1 MVAQLSPCRCRKNC
15 RFFCLFQALSCEK
28 FLQFSRQTHSA
39 VVCFCPSGS
48 KSLTEEHQELGKP
61 PMMDRLL
68 LALLFLLQGVDGSS
82 HHTEDFR
89 FCGERNQTKKSYI
102 TYQMRP
108 ENNIITIEN
117 SAEMLKI
124 SAPFEPNP
132 VNYHLPDKLGNYRLC
147 LYWYQSDRI
156 FNLTYGKNNYTL
168 STKAH
173 PSFNFSNPSA
183 PQNRNGVPV
192 LSKVSYAYGRGLR
205 NTSLSSAAVYSFSI
219 HGTALFPP
227 TRSRPTLCSFFP
239 KRELL
244 RLESDLR
251 QAMVE
256 GECKTFGTSTVRAT
270 VLKIG
275 PSKASQDL
283 PLMSELEVSAEVHGF
298 AVNLPR
304 ILFAQAKGRGRNAES
319 RVLLMDINSQALFQ
333 DQNGSRV
340 LGEKV
345 IGITVGNTSVSGLQ
359 QDVVLKFFHDQLP
372 RNVTPQCV
380 FWDMDSSHGHGS
392 WKSDGCATEMGKNQ
406 TVCRCNHLTYFA
418 VLMMSSPEIDYIH
431 KEYLTIITY
440 IGCIISAV
448 ASLFTIFLFCCSR
461 RKHRDGTVNIYIH
474 MNLLGAIFLLDVS
487 FLITEHL
494 ALIGSEAAC
503 KAGGMF
509 LHLSLLG
516 CLTWMGIEGY
526 NLYRLVVEVFNTYV
540 EHFMLKLCL
549 VGWGLPIFI
558 VSVIFLANQAN
569 YGLFHIEVFESLEKS
584 TSATI
589 CWITAPL
596 IHNIVNLGFFSLVF
610 LFNTAMLGAMV
621 REILRQRNR
630 GHELKHALV
639 LLGLSLVLGIPWALA
654 FFSFSSGSFRLIII
668 YLFTI
673 INTLQGF
680 LIFLWYWTMVLQ
692 VRKLKSYPSLNNSDS
707 TRLPVST
714 SRTNAD

>member
-1 MVAQLSPCRCRKNC
+1 
-15 RFFCLFQALSCEK
+15 
-28 FLQFSRQTHSA
+28 
-39 VVCFCPSGS
+39 
-48 KSLTEEHQELGKP
+48 
-61 PMMDRLL
+61 MDCLL
-68 LALLFLLQGVDGSS
+68 LALLLLLQGVNGSS
-82 HHTEDFR
+82 RHAEDFR
-89 FCGERNQTKKSYI
+89 FCGERRQTKKSRI
-102 TYQMRP
+102 IYQMRP
-108 ENNIITIEN
+108 ENIITIEN
-117 SAEMLKI
+117 SAETLKI
-124 SAPFEPNP
+124 AAPFPKLD
-132 VNYHLPDKLGNYRLC
+132 NYTLPDNLGSYRFC
-147 LYWYQSDRI
+147 LYWYQRDRT
-156 FNLTYGKNNYTL
+156 FNLTYGRNNYTL
-168 STKAH
+168 SAEAN

-183 PQNRNGVPV
+183 PQNKSGVPV
-192 LSKVSYAYGRGLR
+192 LSNVSYAYGKGLR
-205 NTSLSSAAVYSFSI
+205 NTSLGSAAVYFFSVRDI
-219 HGTALFPP
+219 SKVHEIEEQLRNLSNFMKNPNKP
-227 TRSRPTLCSFFP
+227 TGRRTSARAPYEKLLHL
-239 KRELL
+239 ELVL
-244 RLESDLR
+244 G
-251 QAMVE
+251 QVVFE
-256 GECKTFGTSTVRAT
+256 GESETFGTSTVRAT

-283 PLMSELEVSAEVHGF
+283 PFMSELEVGREVHGF

-304 ILFAQAKGRGRNAES
+304 ILFAQAKGRKKNTES

-345 IGITVGNTSVSGLQ
+345 IGITVGNTPISGLP

-372 RNVTPQCV
+372 RNVTPRCV
-380 FWDMDSSHGHGS
+380 FWDVDSSHGHGS
-392 WKSDGCATEMGKNQ
+392 WKSDGCETETGNNQ

-418 VLMMSSPEIDYIH
+418 VLMMSSPGIDYIH
-431 KEYLTIITY
+431 KKYLTIITY

-448 ASLFTIFLFCCSR
+448 ASLFTIIFFCCSR

-494 ALIGSEAAC
+494 ASIGSEAAC

-509 LHLSLLG
+509 LHLSLLC

-540 EHFMLKLCL
+540 EHFILKLCA

-558 VSVIFLANQAN
+558 VGVIFLADQTN
-569 YGLFHIEVFESLEKS
+569 YGPFHIEVFESLEKS
-584 TSATI
+584 TNATI

-596 IHNIVNLGFFSLVF
+596 IHNIVNLGIFNLVF
-610 LFNTAMLGAMV
+610 LFNMVMLGAMV
-621 REILRQRNR
+621 WEIRRQRKR
-630 GHELKHALV
+630 GHKLKHTLV

-654 FFSFSSGSFRLIII
+654 FFSFSSGSFQLVVV

-692 VRKLKSYPSLNNSDS
+692 VRKLNSYPSPKSSDS
-707 TRLPVST
+707 TMLPFST
-714 SRTNAD
+714 SRNSAD

>member
-1 MVAQLSPCRCRKNC
+1 RTSQCTSPPAELHLTV
-15 RFFCLFQALSCEK
+15 RFCV
-28 FLQFSRQTHSA
+28 T
-39 VVCFCPSGS
+39 
-48 KSLTEEHQELGKP
+48 
-61 PMMDRLL
+61 
-68 LALLFLLQGVDGSS
+68 GVDGSS

-219 HGTALFPP
+219 HALAA
-227 TRSRPTLCSFFP
+227 
-239 KRELL
+239 LL
-244 RLESDLR
+244 RIPATLLR
-251 QAMVE
+251 ALL
-256 GECKTFGTSTVRAT
+256 GF
-270 VLKIG
+270 VLQVG
-275 PSKASQDL
+275 R
-283 PLMSELEVSAEVHGF
+283 EVHGF

>member
-1 MVAQLSPCRCRKNC
+1 MEES
-15 RFFCLFQALSCEK
+15 
-28 FLQFSRQTHSA
+28 
-39 VVCFCPSGS
+39 VCAHRGKSVNLEHPWS
-48 KSLTEEHQELGKP
+48 KTLTEEHQELGKP

-108 ENNIITIEN
+108 ESNIITIEN

-124 SAPFEPNP
+124 SAPFEPSL
-132 VNYHLPDKLGNYRLC
+132 VNCHLPDILGNYRLC

-205 NTSLSSAAVYSFSI
+205 NTSLRSAAVYSFSI
-219 HGTALFPP
+219 RDISKVHEIEEELRNLENYMKNPNKAIGRKTSARAPYG
-227 TRSRPTLCSFFP
+227 
-239 KRELL
+239 KLL
-244 RLESDLR
+244 RLESDLE
-251 QAMVE
+251 QVMFE

-275 PSKASQDL
+275 PNKASQDL
-283 PLMSELEVSAEVHGF
+283 PFMSELEVGREVHGF

-304 ILFAQAKGRGRNAES
+304 ILFAQARGRGRNAER

-333 DQNGSRV
+333 DQNSSKV

-392 WKSDGCATEMGKNQ
+392 WKSDGCATEMGNNQ

-474 MNLLGAIFLLDVS
+474 LNLLGAIFLLDVS
-487 FLITEHL
+487 FLMTEHL

-540 EHFMLKLCL
+540 EHFMFKLCL

-584 TSATI
+584 TNATI
-589 CWITAPL
+589 CWIRAPL

-621 REILRQRNR
+621 REILRQKNR

-654 FFSFSSGSFRLIII
+654 FFSFSSGSFRLVII

-707 TRLPVST
+707 TRLPIST

>member
-1 MVAQLSPCRCRKNC
+1 
-15 RFFCLFQALSCEK
+15 
-28 FLQFSRQTHSA
+28 
-39 VVCFCPSGS
+39 
-48 KSLTEEHQELGKP
+48 
-61 PMMDRLL
+61 MMDRLL
-68 LALLFLLQGVDGSS
+68 LALLFLLQGVNGSS
-82 HHTEDFR
+82 RHTEDFR
-89 FCGERNQTKKSYI
+89 FCGERKQTKKSHI

-108 ENNIITIEN
+108 ENIIIIEN
-117 SAEMLKI
+117 SAEVLKI
-124 SAPFEPNP
+124 SAPFEPNLVSCP
-132 VNYHLPDKLGNYRLC
+132 LPDKLGNYRFC
-147 LYWYQSDRI
+147 LYWYQSDGI
-156 FNLTYGKNNYTL
+156 FNLTYGKSNHTL

-173 PSFNFSNPSA
+173 PSFNSSNPSA
-183 PQNRNGVPV
+183 PQNRSGVPV
-192 LSKVSYAYGRGLR
+192 LSNVSYAYGRGLR

-219 HGTALFPP
+219 HDISKVHEIKEELRNLENYMKNPNKP
-227 TRSRPTLCSFFP
+227 TGRMTSANAPY
-239 KRELL
+239 KKLL
-244 RLESDLR
+244 RLESNLG
-251 QAMVE
+251 QVVFE
-256 GECKTFGTSTVRAT
+256 GESETFGTSTVRAT

-275 PSKASQDL
+275 PSNAFQDL
-283 PLMSELEVSAEVHGF
+283 PFMSELEVGREVHGF

-304 ILFAQAKGRGRNAES
+304 ILFAQAKGRRGNAER

-345 IGITVGNTSVSGLQ
+345 IGITVGNTSVSGLP

-380 FWDMDSSHGHGS
+380 FWDANSSHAHGS
-392 WKSDGCATEMGKNQ
+392 WKSDGCETERGNNQ
-406 TVCRCNHLTYFA
+406 TVCHCNHLTYFA

-431 KEYLTIITY
+431 REYLTIITY

-448 ASLFTIFLFCCSR
+448 ASLFTIIFFCCSR

-487 FLITEHL
+487 FLLTEHL
-494 ALIGSEAAC
+494 ASIGSEAAC
-503 KAGGMF
+503 KASGMF

-558 VSVIFLANQAN
+558 VSVIFLANQTN

-584 TSATI
+584 TNATI
-589 CWITAPL
+589 CWITVPL

-610 LFNTAMLGAMV
+610 LFNAAMLGAMV

-654 FFSFSSGSFRLIII
+654 FFSFSSGSFRLVII

-692 VRKLKSYPSLNNSDS
+692 VRKSKSKSYPSLNNSDS
-707 TRLPVST
+707 TRLQVST

>member
-1 MVAQLSPCRCRKNC
+1 
-15 RFFCLFQALSCEK
+15 
-28 FLQFSRQTHSA
+28 
-39 VVCFCPSGS
+39 
-48 KSLTEEHQELGKP
+48 
-61 PMMDRLL
+61 
-68 LALLFLLQGVDGSS
+68 
-82 HHTEDFR
+82 
-89 FCGERNQTKKSYI
+89 
-102 TYQMRP
+102 MRP

-124 SAPFEPNP
+124 SAPFPPCLE
-132 VNYHLPDKLGNYRLC
+132 NYPLLDNLGNYGFC
-147 LYWYQSDRI
+147 LYWYQSDGI
-156 FNLTYGKNNYTL
+156 FNLTYGRNSYTL
-168 STKAH
+168 STEAH
-173 PSFNFSNPSA
+173 PSFDFSNPTA
-183 PQNRNGVPV
+183 PQNRSGVPV
-192 LSKVSYAYGRGLR
+192 LSNVSYAYGRGLR

-219 HGTALFPP
+219 RDISKVHEIKEELRNLENYMKNPNKP
-227 TRSRPTLCSFFP
+227 TGRMTSANAPY
-239 KRELL
+239 KKLL
-244 RLESDLR
+244 RLESNLG
-251 QAMVE
+251 QVVFE
-256 GECKTFGTSTVRAT
+256 GESETFGTSTVGR
-270 VLKIG
+270 
-275 PSKASQDL
+275 
-283 PLMSELEVSAEVHGF
+283 EVHGF

-304 ILFAQAKGRGRNAES
+304 ILFAQAKGRRGNAER

-345 IGITVGNTSVSGLQ
+345 IGITVGNTSVSGLP

-372 RNVTPQCV
+372 RNVTPRCV
-380 FWDMDSSHGHGS
+380 FWDVNSSHAHGS
-392 WKSDGCATEMGKNQ
+392 WKSDGCETEMGNNQ
-406 TVCRCNHLTYFA
+406 TVCHCNHLTYFA

-431 KEYLTIITY
+431 REYLTIITY
-440 IGCIISAV
+440 IGCVISAV
-448 ASLFTIFLFCCSR
+448 ASLFTIFFFYCSR

-487 FLITEHL
+487 FLLTEHL
-494 ALIGSEAAC
+494 ASIGSEAAC

-526 NLYRLVVEVFNTYV
+526 NLYRLVVEVFKTYV

-558 VSVIFLANQAN
+558 VSVIFLANQTN

-584 TSATI
+584 TNATI
-589 CWITAPL
+589 CWITVPL

-610 LFNTAMLGAMV
+610 LFNAAMLGAMV

-654 FFSFSSGSFRLIII
+654 FFSFSSGSFRLVII

-692 VRKLKSYPSLNNSDS
+692 VRKSKSKSYPSLNNSDS
-707 TRLPVST
+707 TRLQVST

>member
-1 MVAQLSPCRCRKNC
+1 
-15 RFFCLFQALSCEK
+15 
-28 FLQFSRQTHSA
+28 
-39 VVCFCPSGS
+39 
-48 KSLTEEHQELGKP
+48 
-61 PMMDRLL
+61 MMDCLL

-82 HHTEDFR
+82 RHAEDFR
-89 FCGERNQTKKSYI
+89 FCGERSQTKKSHI

-108 ENNIITIEN
+108 ENIIITIEN
-117 SAEMLKI
+117 SAEMLNI
-124 SAPFEPNP
+124 SAPFPP
-132 VNYHLPDKLGNYRLC
+132 CRVNDPLPDKLGNYRFC
-147 LYWYQSDRI
+147 LYWYQRDGI
-156 FNLTYGKNNYTL
+156 FNLTYGRKNYML
-168 STKAH
+168 STKAY
-173 PSFNFSNPSA
+173 PSFDFSNPSA
-183 PQNRNGVPV
+183 PQNRSGVPV
-192 LSKVSYAYGRGLR
+192 LSNVSYAYGRGLR

-219 HGTALFPP
+219 HDI
-227 TRSRPTLCSFFP
+227 S
-239 KRELL
+239 KVREIEEQLRNLANYMKNPNKATGRKTNARAYERLL
-244 RLESDLR
+244 HLESDLG
-251 QAMVE
+251 QVVFE
-256 GECKTFGTSTVRAT
+256 GESETFGTSTVRAT

-275 PSKASQDL
+275 PSSASRDL
-283 PLMSELEVSAEVHGF
+283 PFMSELEVGREVHGF

-304 ILFAQAKGRGRNAES
+304 ILFAQAKGRGKNAES
-319 RVLLMDINSQALFQ
+319 RVLLMDINGQALFQ

-345 IGITVGNTSVSGLQ
+345 IGITVGNTSVSGLP

-380 FWDMDSSHGHGS
+380 FWNSSHGNGS
-392 WKSDGCATEMGKNQ
+392 WKSDGCETEAGNNQ

-418 VLMMSSPEIDYIH
+418 VLMMSSPEINYIH

-448 ASLFTIFLFCCSR
+448 ASLFTIFFFCCSR

-494 ALIGSEAAC
+494 ASIGSEAAC
-503 KAGGMF
+503 KASGMF
-509 LHLSLLG
+509 LHLSLLC

-540 EHFMLKLCL
+540 EHLILKLCL

-558 VSVIFLANQAN
+558 VGVIFLANQAN
-569 YGLFHIEVFESLEKS
+569 YGQFHIEVFESLEKS
-584 TSATI
+584 TNATI

-610 LFNTAMLGAMV
+610 LFNMAMLGAMV

-654 FFSFSSGSFRLIII
+654 FFSFSSGSFRLVIM

-692 VRKLKSYPSLNNSDS
+692 VRKSKSYPSLNNSDS
-707 TRLPVST
+707 ARLPIST
-714 SRTNAD
+714 SRTSAD

>member
-1 MVAQLSPCRCRKNC
+1 
-15 RFFCLFQALSCEK
+15 
-28 FLQFSRQTHSA
+28 
-39 VVCFCPSGS
+39 
-48 KSLTEEHQELGKP
+48 
-61 PMMDRLL
+61 MDRLL
-68 LALLFLLQGVDGSS
+68 LALLFLLQGVAGSS
-82 HHTEDFR
+82 RHAEDFR
-89 FCGERNQTKKSYI
+89 FCGERSQTNKSHI

-108 ENNIITIEN
+108 ENIIITIEN
-117 SAEMLKI
+117 SADMLKI
-124 SAPFEPNP
+124 SAPFPPNL
-132 VNYHLPDKLGNYRLC
+132 VNFSLPDKLGNYRFC
-147 LYWYQSDRI
+147 LYWYQRDRI
-156 FNLTYGKNNYTL
+156 FNLTYGRNNYTL
-168 STKAH
+168 STEAE
-173 PSFNFSNPSA
+173 PSFHFSNPSA
-183 PQNRNGVPV
+183 PQNRSGVPV
-192 LSKVSYAYGRGLR
+192 LSSVSYAYGKGLQ

-219 HGTALFPP
+219 RDISRVHAIEEELRTLANYMKTP
-227 TRSRPTLCSFFP
+227 TGRKTIAPYER
-239 KRELL
+239 L
-244 RLESDLR
+244 RCLESDLE
-251 QAMVE
+251 QVVFE
-256 GECKTFGTSTVRAT
+256 GENKTFGTSTVRAT

-283 PLMSELEVSAEVHGF
+283 PFMSELEVGREVHGF
-298 AVNLPR
+298 EVNLPR
-304 ILFAQAKGRGRNAES
+304 ILFAQVKGRVRNAEK
-319 RVLLMDINSQALFQ
+319 RVVLMDINNKALFR
-333 DQNGSRV
+333 DQNSSRV

-345 IGITVGNTSVSGLQ
+345 IGITVGNTSVSGLP
-359 QDVVLKFFHDQLP
+359 QDVVLKFFHVQLP

-380 FWDMDSSHGHGS
+380 FWDMNSSHSQGS
-392 WKSDGCATEMGKNQ
+392 WKNDGCETETGNNQ

-440 IGCIISAV
+440 IGCIVSAV
-448 ASLFTIFLFCCSR
+448 ASLFTIIFFCCCSR

-494 ALIGSEAAC
+494 ASIGSEAAC
-503 KAGGMF
+503 KASGMF
-509 LHLSLLG
+509 LHLSLLC

-540 EHFMLKLCL
+540 EHFILKLCL

-558 VSVIFLANQAN
+558 VGVIFLAGPRN
-569 YGLFHIEVFESLEKS
+569 YGPFPIAVVDSLEKS
-584 TSATI
+584 TNATI

-654 FFSFSSGSFRLIII
+654 FFSFSSGSFRLVVI

-680 LIFLWYWTMVLQ
+680 LIFLWYWSMVLQ
-692 VRKLKSYPSLNNSDS
+692 VRKSKSYPSLNNSDS
-707 TRLPVST
+707 ARLPIST
-714 SRTNAD
+714 SRTSAD

>member
-1 MVAQLSPCRCRKNC
+1 
-15 RFFCLFQALSCEK
+15 
-28 FLQFSRQTHSA
+28 
-39 VVCFCPSGS
+39 
-48 KSLTEEHQELGKP
+48 
-61 PMMDRLL
+61 MDRLL

-82 HHTEDFR
+82 RHGEDFR
-89 FCGERNQTKKSYI
+89 FCGERNQMNKSHI

-108 ENNIITIEN
+108 ENITIEN
-117 SAEMLKI
+117 SADTLKI
-124 SAPFEPNP
+124 SAPFPPNL
-132 VNYHLPDKLGNYRLC
+132 VNFSLPDKLGNYRFC
-147 LYWYQSDRI
+147 LYWYQKDGI
-156 FNLTYGKNNYTL
+156 FNLTYGRNNYTL
-168 STKAH
+168 STEAE
-173 PSFNFSNPSA
+173 PSFNISNPSA
-183 PQNRNGVPV
+183 PQNRSGVPV
-192 LSKVSYAYGRGLR
+192 LSNVFYAYSKGLQI
-205 NTSLSSAAVYSFSI
+205 TSLSSAAVYSFSI
-219 HGTALFPP
+219 RATAEDIRVHAIEKELRTLANYMKKP
-227 TRSRPTLCSFFP
+227 TGSMTIAPYGR
-239 KRELL
+239 LL
-244 RLESDLR
+244 RLELDLR
-251 QAMVE
+251 QVVFE
-256 GECKTFGTSTVRAT
+256 GESETFGTSTVRAT

-283 PLMSELEVSAEVHGF
+283 HFMSELEVGREVHGF
-298 AVNLPR
+298 EVNLPK
-304 ILFAQAKGRGRNAES
+304 ILFAQVRGRRRNAEE
-319 RVLLMDINSQALFQ
+319 RVVLMDINNKALFQ
-333 DQNGSRV
+333 DQNSSRV

-345 IGITVGNTSVSGLQ
+345 IGITVGNTPVSGLP
-359 QDVVLKFFHDQLP
+359 QDVVLKFFHVQLP

-380 FWDMDSSHGHGS
+380 FWDVNSSHGRGS
-392 WKSDGCATEMGKNQ
+392 WKSDGCETETGNNQ

-448 ASLFTIFLFCCSR
+448 ASLFTIIFFCCCSR
-461 RKHRDGTVNIYIH
+461 RKHRDGTINIYIH

-494 ALIGSEAAC
+494 AFIDSEAAC
-503 KAGGMF
+503 KASGMF
-509 LHLSLLG
+509 LHLSLLC

-526 NLYRLVVEVFNTYV
+526 NLYRLVVKVFNTYV
-540 EHFMLKLCL
+540 EHFILKLCL

-558 VSVIFLANQAN
+558 VGVIFRVDQTN
-569 YGLFHIEVFESLEKS
+569 YGPFHIEVFESLEKS
-584 TSATI
+584 TNATI

-654 FFSFSSGSFRLIII
+654 FFSFSSGSFRLVVI

-692 VRKLKSYPSLNNSDS
+692 VRKSKSYPSLNNSDS
-707 TRLPVST
+707 ARLPIST
-714 SRTNAD
+714 SRTSAD